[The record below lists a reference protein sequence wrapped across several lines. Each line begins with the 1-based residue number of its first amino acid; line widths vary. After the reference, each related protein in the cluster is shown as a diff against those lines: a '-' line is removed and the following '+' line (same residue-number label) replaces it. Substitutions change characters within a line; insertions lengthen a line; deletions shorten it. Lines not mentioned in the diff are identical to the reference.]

1 MSQNSN
7 KKTIDK
13 NFKLMAVSATIL
25 VILVI
30 YTLYNNTAS
39 VQSSLYYL
47 GIGIL
52 LLLLF
57 LLIKLNKDKLV
68 QIF

>member
-25 VILVI
+25 VILVT
-30 YTLYNNTAS
+30 YALYNNTAS

-47 GIGIL
+47 GIGSFIITIV
-52 LLLLF
+52 F
-57 LLIKLNKDKLV
+57 INKT
-68 QIF
+68 Q

>member
-25 VILVI
+25 VILFT

-47 GIGIL
+47 GIGSFIITIV
-52 LLLLF
+52 F
-57 LLIKLNKDKLV
+57 INKT
-68 QIF
+68 Q